1 MPLPQ
6 DGEHFEQQIFQLS
19 FRSLHAHAWVDR
31 LSFERSHPSTLYRGL
46 TLSNNRNQCIHK
58 PGERVFFERE
68 YIRISYRRLAP
79 TPQHLVDTL
88 FDLCVA
94 APHLRYTFPERR
106 EPYLGWSRRVRLM
119 FLTFFCCP
127 PCPSHLKIFF
137 FCFSSQQPPLF
148 QTSWLIFFSC
158 SEDLYT

>member
-94 APHLRYTFPERR
+94 APHLRYTFPEARAISGVISASS
-106 EPYLGWSRRVRLM
+106 LDVFDI
-119 FLTFFCCP
+119 FLLPSVPISSENFLFLFFISTT
-127 PCPSHLKIFF
+127 PSISDILTYI
-137 FCFSSQQPPLF
+137 LF
-148 QTSWLIFFSC
+148 L
-158 SEDLYT
+158 L